1 MNLYE
6 IDQKMM
12 DAFAAAV
19 DPETG
24 EIIDEEM
31 KDSFDQLAIDRD
43 QKIENICLFIKNLRA
58 EAAALKAEKEAFAT
72 REKASENKA
81 ESLLRYLKGYLN
93 GEAFKTTR
101 ATVSWRKT
109 KSVKIDDLSIIPA
122 DYVTQPDPVPNKM
135 AIRRAIAAGE
145 TVPGAELVENQ
156 SMTVR

>member
-12 DAFAAAV
+12 EAFAAAV
-19 DPETG
+19 DSETG

-58 EAAALKAEKEAFAT
+58 EAAALKAEKEAFAA

-101 ATVSWRKT
+101 AAVSWRRT
-109 KSVKIDDLSIIPA
+109 KSVKIDDLSMIPA
-122 DYVTQPDPVPNKM
+122 DYVTLPDPVPNKM
-135 AIRRAIAAGE
+135 AIRRAITAGE

>member
-12 DAFAAAV
+12 EAFAAAV

-24 EIIDEEM
+24 EIVDEEM
-31 KDSFDQLAIDRD
+31 KYTFDKLALDRD
-43 QKIENICLFIKNLRA
+43 RKIENICLFIKNLRA
-58 EAAALKAEKEAFAT
+58 EAAALKAEKEAFAA

-81 ESLLRYLKGYLN
+81 ESLPRYLKGYLN
-93 GEAFKTTR
+93 GEPFKSTR

-109 KSVKIDDLSIIPA
+109 KSVKIEDLGMISA
-122 DYVTQPDPVPNKM
+122 TYLTWPDPVPNKM
-135 AIRRAIAAGE
+135 KIRKVLEAGRL
-145 TVPGAELVENQ
+145 VPGAELVENQ

>member
-12 DAFAAAV
+12 EAFAAAV

-31 KDSFDQLAIDRD
+31 KDSFDQLTIDRD

-58 EAAALKAEKEAFAT
+58 DAAALKAEKEAFAA

-109 KSVKIDDLSIIPA
+109 KSVKIDDLSMIPA

>member
-12 DAFAAAV
+12 EAFAAAV

-24 EIIDEEM
+24 EIIDDEM
-31 KDSFDQLAIDRD
+31 KSAFDQLAIDRD

-58 EAAALKAEKEAFAT
+58 DAAALKAEKDAFAA
-72 REKASENKA
+72 REKAAENKA

-93 GEAFKTTR
+93 GEPFKTTR

-109 KSVKIDDLSIIPA
+109 KSLKINYLDLIPA
-122 DYVTQPDPVPNKM
+122 DYLIWPDPVPNKM
-135 AIRRAIAAGE
+135 LIRKAIAAGE
-145 TVPGAELVENQ
+145 MIAGAEMVENQ

>member
-12 DAFAAAV
+12 EAFAAAV

-24 EIIDEEM
+24 EIIDDEM
-31 KDSFDQLAIDRD
+31 KSAFDQLAIDRD

-58 EAAALKAEKEAFAT
+58 DAAALKAEKDAFAA
-72 REKASENKA
+72 REKAAENKA

-93 GEAFKTTR
+93 GESFKTTR

-109 KSVKIDDLSIIPA
+109 KSLKINYLDLIPA
-122 DYVTQPDPVPNKM
+122 DYLIWPDPVPNKM
-135 AIRRAIAAGE
+135 LIRKAIAAGE
-145 TVPGAELVENQ
+145 MIAGAELVENQ

>member
-12 DAFAAAV
+12 EAFAAAV

-24 EIIDEEM
+24 EIVDEEM
-31 KDSFDQLAIDRD
+31 KDSFDQLTIDRD

-58 EAAALKAEKEAFAT
+58 EAAALKAEKDSFAA

-93 GEAFKTTR
+93 GEPFKTTR
-101 ATVSWRKT
+101 ATVSYRKT
-109 KSVKIDDLSIIPA
+109 KSVKIDDLSLIP
-122 DYVTQPDPVPNKM
+122 DGYVTKPDPVPNKM
-135 AIRRAIAAGE
+135 AIRKAIAAGE

>member
-58 EAAALKAEKEAFAT
+58 EAAALKAEKEAFAA

-93 GEAFKTTR
+93 GEAFKATR
-101 ATVSWRKT
+101 AAVSWRRT
-109 KSVKIDDLSIIPA
+109 KSVKIDDLNMIPA
-122 DYVTQPDPVPNKM
+122 DYVIQPDPVPNKM

>member
-12 DAFAAAV
+12 EAFTAAV

-24 EIIDEEM
+24 EIVDEEM
-31 KDSFDQLAIDRD
+31 KSAFDQLTIDRD

-58 EAAALKAEKEAFAT
+58 EAVALKAEKEAFAA

-93 GEAFKTTR
+93 GEPFKTTR
-101 ATVSWRKT
+101 ATVTWRKS
-109 KSVKIDDLSIIPA
+109 KSVKIEDLSMISA
-122 DYVTQPDPVPNKM
+122 DYLSWPDPVPNKM
-135 AIRRAIAAGE
+135 KIRQVLAAGGL
-145 TVPGAELVENQ
+145 VPGAELVENQ

>member
-12 DAFAAAV
+12 EAFAAAV

-58 EAAALKAEKEAFAT
+58 EAAALKAEKEAFAA

-109 KSVKIDDLSIIPA
+109 KSVKIDDLSMIPV

>member
-12 DAFAAAV
+12 EAFAAAV

-24 EIIDEEM
+24 EIIDDEM
-31 KDSFDQLAIDRD
+31 KSAFDQLAIDRD

-58 EAAALKAEKEAFAT
+58 DAAALKAEKDAFAA
-72 REKASENKA
+72 REKAAENKA

-93 GEAFKTTR
+93 GEPFKTTR
-101 ATVSWRKT
+101 AAVSWRKT
-109 KSVKIDDLSIIPA
+109 KSVKIDNLSLIPA
-122 DYVTQPDPVPNKM
+122 DYVTQPEPVPNKI
-135 AIRRAIAAGE
+135 AIRKAIAAGE
-145 TVPGAELVENQ
+145 LVPGAELVESQ

>member
-58 EAAALKAEKEAFAT
+58 EATALKAEKEAFAA

-101 ATVSWRKT
+101 AAVSWRRT
-109 KSVKIDDLSIIPA
+109 KPVKIDDLSMIPA